1 MKELFWMIVSPLLT
15 MVGYGKK
22 DEEPAPSEDDQYEHL
37 WRDIG
42 GEGGGG

>member
-1 MKELFWMIVSPLLT
+1 MKELFWRIVSPLLA

-22 DEEPAPSEDDQYEHL
+22 DEEPDSSEDEDDQYEHL

-42 GEGGGG
+42 GEG